1 MEKLHILSSSAIYD
15 ICSSPLNHVPPQ
27 TKFNPE
33 SPHHPGIYKA
43 STPYGKCSL
52 LKILMNNHCK
62 NDCRYCINRS
72 GRPCLRTRFEPHEI
86 SKIFMKF
93 WEEGIA
99 DGLFLSSGIEGEV
112 EESMERI
119 LDTVTILRHE
129 KNFKGYVH
137 IKILPGADR
146 EQIKRAVTLANR
158 VSINIEAPTHSHL
171 SELSSQKDFRIDIL
185 RRMRWI
191 KEEQERAKNMRNGNI
206 TQTTQFVVGASSESD
221 RDILKMV
228 EWLYREFNLSR
239 SYFSAFTP
247 IPKTPLESHP
257 PTPVLRQTRLYQ
269 AEFLLRKYGFK
280 VDELV
285 FEENENL
292 TLRYDPKTSIAL
304 TNSEYFPVDVNE
316 AEYDELI
323 RVPGIGPLTA
333 RRIMK
338 FREKK
343 KILYIHQLQKL
354 GVRVKSSLPFLKLNG
369 WRQSN
374 LKLYL
379 T

>member
-1 MEKLHILSSSAIYD
+1 
-15 ICSSPLNHVPPQ
+15 
-27 TKFNPE
+27 
-33 SPHHPGIYKA
+33 
-43 STPYGKCSL
+43 
-52 LKILMNNHCK
+52 
-62 NDCRYCINRS
+62 
-72 GRPCLRTRFEPHEI
+72 
-86 SKIFMKF
+86 MKF